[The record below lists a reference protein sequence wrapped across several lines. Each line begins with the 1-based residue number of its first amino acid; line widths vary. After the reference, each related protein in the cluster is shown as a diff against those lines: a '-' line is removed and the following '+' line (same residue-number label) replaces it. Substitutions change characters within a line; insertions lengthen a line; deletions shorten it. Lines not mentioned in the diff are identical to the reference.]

1 MSDDPEDAPA
11 TPTDQPEPTKHTD
24 ADADTDSA
32 VSPPLSEL
40 ADRVGSRQSD
50 SDAATDQFESVA
62 VEEIDS
68 DALWDELLG
77 AETDADAFETAAT
90 PDDSAPESTDDPSVA
105 EAATT
110 AQVDSSAGST
120 TPADAF
126 EQDESADA
134 PTQEVSGT
142 QALVDKRAY
151 CQQCPFFSAPPAV
164 SCERE
169 ETTITE
175 VIEDGRFRVE
185 NCPVVT
191 DSGPNLSQFTRR
203 DN

>member
-1 MSDDPEDAPA
+1 MSDDSENAPA
-11 TPTDQPEPTKHTD
+11 TPTDQPDPTKQPD
-24 ADADTDSA
+24 GDADTDSVA
-32 VSPPLSEL
+32 SPPLSEL

-62 VEEIDS
+62 VDEIDS

-77 AETDADAFETAAT
+77 AETDADAFEAAAT
-90 PDDSAPESTDDPSVA
+90 PEGSAPEPTDDPSVT
-105 EAATT
+105 ETATT
-110 AQVDSSAGST
+110 TQVDPSAGST

-126 EQDESADA
+126 EQDESVDA

-169 ETTITE
+169 ETAIIE

-191 DSGPNLSQFTRR
+191 DRGPNLSQFTRR